1 MRITTCAYR
10 VAPCTEILYGTF
22 DVEQGVVIQY
32 PELFN
37 VKVSKVYDFNV
48 ILDRAPAGISKLN
61 LISALES
68 DSELLLAIN
77 YMGTGIIYVY
87 PDYITYSSNE
97 SPETIGKI
105 YKLGKS
111 PLCLELGRRIGGR
124 LTRFSLPD
132 RCQSL
137 VYIMT
142 LVKDGCE
149 YVYTQDNL
157 YILSDEVDTYD
168 DTLNDTSYE
177 RAYDLKA
184 FGYVKKDG
192 IFYPLMLVDNKLRIG
207 GEKLC

>member
-32 PELFN
+32 PELFS

-97 SPETIGKI
+97 SPETFGKV

-124 LTRFSLPD
+124 LTRFTLPD
-132 RCQSL
+132 RCQGL

-149 YVYTQDNL
+149 YVYTQDNS
-157 YILSDEVDTYD
+157 YILYDEVDTYD
-168 DTLNDTSYE
+168 GVLDSTSYE
-177 RAYDLKA
+177 RAYELKA
-184 FGYVKKDG
+184 FGYVKKDDV
-192 IFYPLMLVDNKLRIG
+192 FYPLMLIDNKLRVG